1 MNKLTKW
8 VRRAEEG
15 EQGFTLIELMVVV
28 LIIGIL
34 VAIAVPTYLGARNGA
49 ENRAVESTLRNA
61 LTTAKTYYTN
71 QNTYVGANT
80 AALTSLEPTIL
91 WTDAEPAAGAWN
103 PPNQVWVQAAATTT
117 GSTDSY
123 VCLEGQS
130 KTGNYYAIIDD
141 ANLGTIYWAGTTDPA
156 CKPPATT
163 AWPTSTSTVALNA
176 WATTDTSAGW

>member
-1 MNKLTKW
+1 MNKLAKW
-8 VRRAEEG
+8 VKRTEEG

-34 VAIAVPTYLGARNGA
+34 VAIAVPTYLGARNTA
-49 ENRAVESTLRNA
+49 ENRAVESTLRNG

-71 QNTYVGANT
+71 NNTYVGANT

-91 WTDAEPAAGAWN
+91 WTDTEPGAGTWN
-103 PPNQVWVQAAATTT
+103 PPNQVWVQAALTTAT
-117 GSTDSY
+117 GTDSY

-130 KTGNYYAIIDD
+130 KTGNYYAVMDD
-141 ANLGTIYWAGTTDPA
+141 ANLGTIYYAGTTDPKCA
-156 CKPPATT
+156 PPAT
-163 AWPTSTSTVALNA
+163 WPTSTSTVALNT

>member
-1 MNKLTKW
+1 MNKLAKW

-49 ENRAVESTLRNA
+49 ENRAVESTLRNG

-71 QNTYVGANT
+71 YNTYVGAK
-80 AALTSLEPTIL
+80 AATLTTLEPTIL
-91 WTDAEPAAGAWN
+91 WTDTEPAVGAWN
-103 PPNQVWVQAAATTT
+103 PPNQVWVVAAANATTA
-117 GSTDSY
+117 TDSY

-130 KTGNYYAIIDD
+130 KTGNYYAVMDD
-141 ANLGTIYWAGTTDPA
+141 ANLGTIYYAGTTDPA
-156 CKPPATT
+156 CTFPT
-163 AWPTSTSTVALNA
+163 AWPTAATTPGTNT
-176 WATTDTSAGW
+176 WTTTDTAAGW